1 MERRIGSVAV
11 PPPGEH
17 VAAVKKHHFV
27 ARPLYPP
34 AFPIMGITYTLDRG
48 RHRMYTRAE
57 GRLTLPELLEHLR
70 VEEIDRAEGYAELF
84 DARGATTDVRA
95 EDIRRLV
102 DRTRELQAAGRIVG
116 PTAIVADNDVVF
128 GMARMY
134 AILSEF
140 VNAPVEVYRDVPP
153 ALEWLDHVS
162 P

>member
-1 MERRIGSVAV
+1 MA
-11 PPPGEH
+11 
-17 VAAVKKHHFV
+17 
-27 ARPLYPP
+27 
-34 AFPIMGITYTLDRG
+34 ITYTLDRE
-48 RHRMYTRAE
+48 RRRMFTRAE
-57 GRLTLPELLEHLR
+57 GPLTIADLLDHLR
-70 VEEIDRAEGYAELF
+70 VEELDRAEGYAELF

-95 EDIRRLV
+95 DDVRRLV
-102 DRTRELQAAGRIVG
+102 ERTRELQAAGKVVG

-140 VNAPVEVYRDVPP
+140 VQAPVEVYREVPP